1 MKTFARPRL
10 LVLALYIAS
19 AALVTVQQA
28 ILRHSNN
35 VSIFRSASFN
45 LFAGRDLYAAHPE
58 QHFDFYKYSPTFAVL
73 FAPLAYLPFA
83 LTFLCW
89 TLLNGLLLWYALDR
103 LLPEREATVA
113 LALLYLEVLLAL
125 QYGQSNALVAA
136 LMVLAFVAFEARRP
150 VGAAVSITIGAAVKL
165 FPLAA
170 LSVAVFHPRR
180 LRFAVIFIA
189 VLAAAIAL
197 PLVAIP
203 PGDLLAQ
210 YRSWH
215 AIEAKDALR
224 RGYSLMHYVHAW
236 FGVDWP
242 NWPLQAAG
250 TALLLL
256 PVALRPDRWAS
267 LEFRRL
273 FLCSLLVY
281 AVLFNHASESPSFV
295 VAYAGIVIWYVS
307 SPPSRVRAAVMALTL
322 LVMVVHDV
330 DVVPRWVK
338 YDLLVRC
345 LVGGRFPSPPPPF
358 AAIFIAVL
366 AAAIALPLV
375 AIPPGD
381 LLAQYRSW
389 HAIEAKDAL
398 RRGYSLMHYVHAWF
412 GVDWPNWPLQAA
424 GTALLLLPVALRPD
438 RWASLEFRRL
448 FLCSLLVYSVLF
460 NHASESP
467 SFVVAYAGIVIWYAS
482 SPPSRVRTV
491 VMALTLLVMIVHDVD
506 VVPRWVKYDIL
517 VPYRIKGIPC
527 LVAWFVMQWELL
539 VTARS
544 TARIDTGSFSPPA
557 SAAGA

>member
-1 MKTFARPRL
+1 MMKTFARPRL

-58 QHFDFYKYSPTFAVL
+58 QHFDFYKYSPTFPVL

-89 TLLNGLLLWYALDR
+89 TLLNGLLLWYALGR

-136 LMVLAFVAFEARRP
+136 LMILAFVAFEARRP
-150 VGAAVSITIGAAVKL
+150 VGAAVSITLGAAVKL

-180 LRFAVIFIA
+180 LRLAATFIA
-189 VLAAAIAL
+189 VLAVAIAL

-236 FGVDWP
+236 FGVAWP
-242 NWPLQAAG
+242 NW
-250 TALLLL
+250 
-256 PVALRPDRWAS
+256 
-267 LEFRRL
+267 
-273 FLCSLLVY
+273 SLLVY
-281 AVLFNHASESPSFV
+281 SVLFNHASESPSFV

-307 SPPSRVRAAVMALTL
+307 SPPSRVRTAVMALTL

-338 YDLLVRC
+338 YDL
-345 LVGGRFPSPPPPF
+345 
-358 AAIFIAVL
+358 
-366 AAAIALPLV
+366 
-375 AIPPGD
+375 
-381 LLAQYRSW
+381 
-389 HAIEAKDAL
+389 
-398 RRGYSLMHYVHAWF
+398 
-412 GVDWPNWPLQAA
+412 
-424 GTALLLLPVALRPD
+424 
-438 RWASLEFRRL
+438 
-448 FLCSLLVYSVLF
+448 
-460 NHASESP
+460 
-467 SFVVAYAGIVIWYAS
+467 
-482 SPPSRVRTV
+482 
-491 VMALTLLVMIVHDVD
+491 
-506 VVPRWVKYDIL
+506 L

-544 TARIDTGSFSPPA
+544 TARIDTGSFAPPA
-557 SAAGA
+557 

>member
-1 MKTFARPRL
+1 MMKTFARPRL

-73 FAPLAYLPFA
+73 FAPVAYLPFA

-136 LMVLAFVAFEARRP
+136 
-150 VGAAVSITIGAAVKL
+150 
-165 FPLAA
+165 
-170 LSVAVFHPRR
+170 
-180 LRFAVIFIA
+180 
-189 VLAAAIAL
+189 
-197 PLVAIP
+197 P

-250 TALLLL
+250 
-256 PVALRPDRWAS
+256 
-267 LEFRRL
+267 
-273 FLCSLLVY
+273 
-281 AVLFNHASESPSFV
+281 N
-295 VAYAGIVIWYVS
+295 
-307 SPPSRVRAAVMALTL
+307 
-322 LVMVVHDV
+322 
-330 DVVPRWVK
+330 
-338 YDLLVRC
+338 
-345 LVGGRFPSPPPPF
+345 
-358 AAIFIAVL
+358 
-366 AAAIALPLV
+366 
-375 AIPPGD
+375 
-381 LLAQYRSW
+381 
-389 HAIEAKDAL
+389 
-398 RRGYSLMHYVHAWF
+398 
-412 GVDWPNWPLQAA
+412 
-424 GTALLLLPVALRPD
+424 ALLLLPVALRPD

-482 SPPSRVRTV
+482 
-491 VMALTLLVMIVHDVD
+491 
-506 VVPRWVKYDIL
+506 
-517 VPYRIKGIPC
+517 
-527 LVAWFVMQWELL
+527 
-539 VTARS
+539 
-544 TARIDTGSFSPPA
+544 
-557 SAAGA
+557 